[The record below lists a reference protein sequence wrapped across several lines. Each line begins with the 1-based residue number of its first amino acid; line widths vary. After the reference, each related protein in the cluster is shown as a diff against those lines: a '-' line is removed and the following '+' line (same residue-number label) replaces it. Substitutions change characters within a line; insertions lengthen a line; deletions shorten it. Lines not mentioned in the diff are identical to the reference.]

1 MPIIYE
7 QALPLFSLL
16 LLLCTKYV
24 LLRVLSAA
32 PLLSEAA
39 GGREIETS
47 GLHAALFYIA
57 LHARLAYLP
66 SSTFVPTHVRTHI
79 LQVKL
84 KKEFLGGP

>member
-1 MPIIYE
+1 MALIYANYLRAGIAIIFIATTTMYKVCTT
-7 QALPLFSLL
+7 S
-16 LLLCTKYV
+16 CTKRSKAV
-24 LLRVLSAA
+24 
-32 PLLSEAA
+32 